1 MKWWPGWD
9 LTKSPFDEGQIC
21 DQRSYGGIIRG
32 VLFFSCWLWVAWY
45 MDDFFAWLGVK
56 GYEQGIPPREQEWH
70 RLITIGMAIVGY
82 VSALASAAH
91 IFVQRR
97 KRKKS
102 IKGQWYDTQIL
113 TKQDLEYNEPEHE
126 ETDGLPVN
134 QDLPR
139 PR

>member
-9 LTKSPFDEGQIC
+9 LTKSPFAEGQIF
-21 DQRSYGGIIRG
+21 DPRSYGGLIRG
-32 VLFFSCWLWVAWY
+32 ALFFGCWLWVAWH
-45 MDDFFAWLGVK
+45 MDDWDVAAGRMTV
-56 GYEQGIPPREQEWH
+56 REQEWH
-70 RLITIGMAIVGY
+70 RLITIGIAIVGC
-82 VSALASAAH
+82 VSSLASAIY
-91 IFVQRR
+91 IFMQRR

-113 TKQDLEYNEPEHE
+113 TKQDLEYDEPEHE
-126 ETDGLPVN
+126 ETDGSPVN